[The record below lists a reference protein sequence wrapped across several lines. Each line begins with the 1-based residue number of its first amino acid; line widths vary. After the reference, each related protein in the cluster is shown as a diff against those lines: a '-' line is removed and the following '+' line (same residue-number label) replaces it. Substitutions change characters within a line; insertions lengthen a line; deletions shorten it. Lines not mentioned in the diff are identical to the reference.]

1 MLNLSNGLHGLFE
14 DRDEMELPKDIADY
28 TVIYCSVLL
37 QKKSQIVLPRF
48 NELLDQDVVHYVMV
62 VDAGSSGSRLFLY
75 WCDLSGHSSDEL
87 MRVEPL
93 LDEFGRPIVKKKNPG
108 LSSFAKKPKDAVKYM
123 KDLIDS
129 SIKHIPVDRIK
140 QTSLFVLATAGMRL
154 LPAEESN
161 AIIEELRSTLPKLYD
176 FVVSSEN
183 LEVINGRWEGIYA
196 WITINYVLGRFSC
209 NKTVSNV
216 DMTVQKKTCS
226 SSTAGIVDLGGA
238 SLQIAYE
245 VKQPTQNNNTNLHS
259 ELYEELNL
267 GNDDASVSHKYTVF
281 ANTYLGYGAN
291 VGIERYKKWLANT
304 STILHKDPSKNSTLL
319 SDCCLPN
326 GLIEQMS
333 TDKAEGPSEDL
344 IRQGRGCFN
353 ECYDA
358 VSRLIQ
364 SNVTCSTSHQNAQC
378 FLEGIPLPGL
388 DSSNAEFYGISEYW
402 HSTNDIF
409 GLGGRYDKLRLKNAA
424 SEFCSLNWTTIWNR
438 FRRKQ
443 YHNADTSRIR
453 TQCFKS
459 AWASALLH
467 TGLKFP
473 EDVSN
478 FYSVLTMAGQEIQWT
493 LGAILYRLRHL
504 PLKFAEMRKQYRRL
518 SFLAEKKYPREI
530 YIVNGN
536 LLLYFLFI
544 VVSVLAV
551 LYIVNLLVSYFL
563 PERRVK
569 LLTLLLRRKVPLIN
583 HIMTDNSTQLPHY
596 RRTI

>member
-388 DSSNAEFYGISEYW
+388 
-402 HSTNDIF
+402 
-409 GLGGRYDKLRLKNAA
+409 
-424 SEFCSLNWTTIWNR
+424 NWTTIWNR

-530 YIVNGN
+530 YIINGN

-583 HIMTDNSTQLPHY
+583 HIMTDNSTQLSHY

>member
-1 MLNLSNGLHGLFE
+1 MVYLKTEMRWNFRRISPIILLFSICF
-14 DRDEMELPKDIADY
+14 LLY
-28 TVIYCSVLL
+28 SCSVLL

-129 SIKHIPVDRIK
+129 SVKHIPVDRIK

-196 WITINYVLGRFSC
+196 WITINYVLGRFNC
-209 NKTVSNV
+209 NKTVSNL
-216 DMTVQKKTCS
+216 DMTVQKKTCR

-245 VKQPTQNNNTNLHS
+245 VKEPTQNTTTNLHS

-291 VGIERYKKWLANT
+291 VGIERYKKWLANS
-304 STILHKDPSKNSTLL
+304 STILHKDPIKNSTLL

-333 TDKAEGPSEDL
+333 TDKAEGRSEDL

-358 VSRLIQ
+358 VSRMIQ
-364 SNVTCSTSHQNAQC
+364 SNVTCSTSHQNEQC
-378 FLEGIPLPGL
+378 FLEGIPLPAL

-409 GLGGRYDKLRLKNAA
+409 GLGGRYDMHRLKNAA

-438 FRRKQ
+438 YRRKQ
-443 YHNADTSRIR
+443 YLNADTSRIR

-467 TGLKFP
+467 IGLKFP

-536 LLLYFLFI
+536 FLLYFLFI
-544 VVSVLAV
+544 VVAVLAV

-583 HIMTDNSTQLPHY
+583 YIMTDNSSQLPHY